1 MLLSVV
7 LHPDVIGFLRT
18 HPESSLKKSVWQCLE
33 KLKKRQF
40 DGGLRVKKLKG
51 IAKGV
56 WEARIN
62 QASRLTY
69 TYEKSRQPATGDKQV
84 YLAVQDI
91 CLDHDDVSRCAKA
104 RKRTPDAQWL
114 DADEVEIIG
123 NLEVNRQS
131 LPLTEQIALKEAE
144 AEAEDLQI
152 SDDVIDELLG
162 NIQWRIVESE
172 EEWEQAIMDKDADL
186 PLKLTPEEY
195 NLVSCYGDLLLSGN
209 AGTGKTT
216 VGLYRLLKSLETLPA
231 GKRLYVAYN
240 PILVKETHRQ
250 FQRLVGD
257 QVAEIESVFQ
267 FKTIRELCLEILL
280 KAEKFYP
287 PYDEVDYQ
295 VFSQLYLA
303 PERKQYPAALV
314 WDEIRSLIKGSQ
326 LNVAQKLLLEKDYK
340 QLGKKKASVI
350 PYNKR
355 EVVYKLAAWYQ
366 RRLEEEKR
374 FDEIDLA
381 RETLQLIQQGQG
393 ERYQLIVCDEVQDFT
408 ELQLELLMQLVTPKG
423 SLFFAGDLNQMIS
436 PSGFRWKD
444 LKTRFFKKQRQPLL
458 KSLDYNFR
466 SVRALVNLANQVLSL
481 RTRLLNESMT
491 QTEQPASSYGESA
504 RLIAAPL
511 ETLQPTLKVL
521 NPEDAILVR
530 TEAEKEQFSGDFQSS
545 FVFTIEEAKGLE
557 FDTVFLV
564 EFFQPS
570 QSLWDKVLSGQQ
582 ALKDTEIPELRLEL
596 NLLYVAVTRARRILN
611 IWETQRSK
619 IWNQPELIG
628 LVQNLEPQLVTE
640 ARIEP
645 TSQMWRERGL
655 YYLEAGFYRQ
665 SAECF
670 EKAGDTKLYLGAMAK
685 LLLRERKHSE
695 AAEVFV
701 QLESWEQAA
710 QQFELAKQWQ
720 KAADCWRK
728 IENIE
733 QQQVCDIY
741 ALEDAK
747 QWEDAALMWE
757 GLEKFEEAKRC
768 WLKSNNQ
775 PKKNEIEA
783 VEFENKEQ
791 WKQAAQHYDL
801 AGMKEK
807 ADKCRANIRLRVS
820 PTEVKGKQQ
829 EHISHSVTTNITLEN
844 LLQMSVEETF
854 RWMSQTLSERHTSNS
869 YFYDVNRWY
878 YSRAVNRFIQA
889 IEHKRQGDFDAALR
903 IYSELFQEMPT
914 YGQLYS
920 SVYKTLASAGEIAL
934 AAKAIKLSALL
945 QSLTYAL
952 SPESLVIS
960 DRSAIREILQET
972 DPYTVLA
979 FWGFQDFNL
988 LMHLGGV
995 KMLQEKNITEQAAK
1009 GYLNSIKGRGSV
1021 TGCPSDEA
1029 LQKKGRNV
1037 LKHLPWGAVVDN
1049 NAPNLFI
1056 TEVVEAINHKLGSA

>member
-1 MLLSVV
+1 MS
-7 LHPDVIGFLRT
+7 
-18 HPESSLKKSVWQCLE
+18 
-33 KLKKRQF
+33 
-40 DGGLRVKKLKG
+40 
-51 IAKGV
+51 
-56 WEARIN
+56 
-62 QASRLTY
+62 
-69 TYEKSRQPATGDKQV
+69 
-84 YLAVQDI
+84 
-91 CLDHDDVSRCAKA
+91 
-104 RKRTPDAQWL
+104 
-114 DADEVEIIG
+114 
-123 NLEVNRQS
+123 
-131 LPLTEQIALKEAE
+131 
-144 AEAEDLQI
+144 
-152 SDDVIDELLG
+152 
-162 NIQWRIVESE
+162 
-172 EEWEQAIMDKDADL
+172 
-186 PLKLTPEEY
+186 LKLTPEEY

-216 VGLYRLLKSLETLPA
+216 VGLYRLLKSLEIFPA

-240 PILVKETHRQ
+240 PILVEKVQKQ
-250 FQRLVGD
+250 FQQLVGNR
-257 QVAEIESVFQ
+257 VAEFESVFQ

-280 KAEKFYP
+280 KAGQSYQA
-287 PYDEVDYQ
+287 YDEVDYQ

-408 ELQLELLMQLVTPKG
+408 ELQLELLMQLVTPEG

-504 RLIAAPL
+504 RLIAAPSL
-511 ETLQPTLKVL
+511 TLQPTLKVL

-628 LVQNLEPQLVTE
+628 LVPNLEPQLVTE

-655 YYLEAGFYRQ
+655 YYLEVGFYRQ

-670 EKAGDTKLYLGAMAK
+670 EKAGDLKLSLETKAK

-701 QLESWEQAA
+701 RLEFWEQAA

-720 KAADCWRK
+720 KAAECWQK

-747 QWEDAALMWE
+747 QWEDAALRWE
-757 GLEKFEEAKRC
+757 RLEKFEEAKRC

-775 PKKNEIEA
+775 PKKHEIEA
-783 VEFENKEQ
+783 VEFEQNNQDLKKLKE
-791 WKQAAQHYDL
+791 DEL
-801 AGMKEK
+801 
-807 ADKCRANIRLRVS
+807 
-820 PTEVKGKQQ
+820 
-829 EHISHSVTTNITLEN
+829 
-844 LLQMSVEETF
+844 
-854 RWMSQTLSERHTSNS
+854 
-869 YFYDVNRWY
+869 
-878 YSRAVNRFIQA
+878 
-889 IEHKRQGDFDAALR
+889 LR
-903 IYSELFQEMPT
+903 IEEKIML
-914 YGQLYS
+914 
-920 SVYKTLASAGEIAL
+920 IA
-934 AAKAIKLSALL
+934 
-945 QSLTYAL
+945 
-952 SPESLVIS
+952 
-960 DRSAIREILQET
+960 
-972 DPYTVLA
+972 
-979 FWGFQDFNL
+979 
-988 LMHLGGV
+988 
-995 KMLQEKNITEQAAK
+995 
-1009 GYLNSIKGRGSV
+1009 
-1021 TGCPSDEA
+1021 
-1029 LQKKGRNV
+1029 
-1037 LKHLPWGAVVDN
+1037 
-1049 NAPNLFI
+1049 
-1056 TEVVEAINHKLGSA
+1056 